1 MKLLRVT
8 RLGTSWMIAWGCLAF
23 TQSVG
28 SSLASSCLTDIP
40 TDFWN
45 FTVYEPHLQ
54 RLRLNLK
61 ESNLVVQKC
70 LEQFNRSTTVSMVY
84 KLQLIAVQEEEEGE
98 CCDMQCESSTMQDEI
113 GLHKLS
119 DWDSADPF
127 SFGYVQGSYI
137 LRLVEVVTE
146 GEGTCEEGSFSSCVS
161 RCSPVQTYGAP
172 SGTCDP
178 VTDITNSTSSSYDLV
193 INQSLDEHLCNFEF
207 EVSFP
212 VCAAIHPYTTA
223 TISVLA
229 MEVNSSCPA
238 MFLPSSAYN
247 SSTVSVTPCV
257 SRWCRAQP
265 ALQLGSVSYSLQA
278 GANYSYCLWV
288 RLNHPQ
294 CSTVSPASSCM
305 FPVTQ
310 PATCS
315 WGMLS
320 QQQLWLSEPIFIA
333 LVCSVL
339 CTSLLCLCWIVVK
352 CTREQ
357 GTSLSSS
364 PEPDKDIFKNK
375 NMPRSLTIDEMEHII
390 RLRQQ
395 ELVLV
400 YFPDTEKFKNLN
412 RKFRDWLM
420 SLNILNVNDVTDVYD
435 EKYCEGPDGI
445 LKNPESWVSNLLSD
459 PERRVV
465 LVTSK
470 LAYECLIHLRKG
482 LDPPKFPENDNYSS
496 LLIHLLKFLDSD
508 MFRGNYRR
516 LICVR
521 YEDLKICDRRF
532 GSESF
537 NIVPGTEYL
546 LPQHLED
553 IARWIHPIEAR
564 PGLWADHR
572 PQVRQLLECIRAYRH
587 HEDNIFT
594 VSFYNGAEDRPLLGN
609 GYMSGY

>member
-1 MKLLRVT
+1 MKVT
-8 RLGTSWMIAWGCLAF
+8 RLVTRWMIAWASLAYIH
-23 TQSVG
+23 SVG
-28 SSLASSCLTDIP
+28 SSLASSCLVDIP
-40 TDFWN
+40 EDFWN
-45 FTVYEPHLQ
+45 FTSYDPNIQQLQ
-54 RLRLNLK
+54 VNFK
-61 ESNLVVQKC
+61 ESDKRVQKC
-70 LEQFNRSTTVSMVY
+70 LENFKSSTTVY
-84 KLQLIAVQEEEEGE
+84 KLQLVAVQEGEEDE
-98 CCDMQCESSTMQDEI
+98 CCDMQCESSVLQDEI
-113 GLHKLS
+113 ELQKLIG
-119 DWDSADPF
+119 WDTADPF
-127 SFGYVQGSYI
+127 SFGYVQGTYF

-146 GEGTCEEGSFSSCVS
+146 GGGTCEEGSFSSCIS
-161 RCSPVQTYGAP
+161 KCSSVQSYGSVQA
-172 SGTCDP
+172 TCQ
-178 VTDITNSTSSSYDLV
+178 NSTSTGQDVV
-193 INQSLDEHLCNFEF
+193 INQSLEDLLCNFEF
-207 EVSFP
+207 EVNFP
-212 VCAAIHPYTTA
+212 LCAQIHPYTTA
-223 TISVLA
+223 NISVISV
-229 MEVNSSCPA
+229 EVNSSCPTR
-238 MFLPSSAYN
+238 FLPNSLYN
-247 SSTVSVTPCV
+247 SSMVSVTPCQ
-257 SRWCRAQP
+257 SSWCTVQP
-265 ALQLGSVSYSLQA
+265 DIQVGSVSYSFQA
-278 GANYSYCLWV
+278 EANYSYCLWIQ
-288 RLNHPQ
+288 LNHPQ
-294 CSTVSPASSCM
+294 CGDSSNTSTCLIQVS
-305 FPVTQ
+305 Q

-315 WGMLS
+315 WNLLT
-320 QQQLWLSEPIFIA
+320 QHQHFWLSEPIFIA
-333 LVCSVL
+333 LVCSTL
-339 CTSLLCLCWIVVK
+339 FASLLCLFWIVVK

-357 GTSLSSS
+357 VNSLSSS
-364 PEPDKDIFKNK
+364 PEPDKDMFKNK

-470 LAYECLIHLRKG
+470 LAYECLVHLRKG
-482 LDPPKFPENDNYSS
+482 LDPPKFPENDSYSN

-521 YEDLKICDRRF
+521 YEDLKICDRRY

-572 PQVRQLLECIRAYRH
+572 PEVRQLMECIKAYRH

-594 VSFYNGAEDRPLLGN
+594 VSFYNGTEDRPLLGN